1 MSKNLWAKYQQEN
14 RERLQK
20 KLDQNLPKE
29 GKEKKQQHGREP
41 YKTLSKNKE
50 KRKKNWLSIEKIL
63 QNEKKCFIIII
74 RKYFHLEILLLYK
87 GKCKKLFLFCGYY

>member
-41 YKTLSKNKE
+41 YKTLSK
-50 KRKKNWLSIEKIL
+50 RKKNLLSIEKIL

-87 GKCKKLFLFCGYY
+87 GKYKKLFLFCGYY